1 MGDDLSK
8 ERRIT
13 LTSCLGGEKEEE
25 EEEYVTCECGYP
37 NGHPPR
43 NPLNLRDLTASSLD
57 SRRLERVNAMDL
69 DPPFLVQKRIMVE
82 ILLSAYNN
90 LCNRVN
96 VPFSEEPLFEKL
108 ELLITTQRMELLSL
122 ETSTLRPLTPKP
134 AETQDSIISTNPGGM
149 ALPGHILPMEVRAQ
163 IHWGEFHPFLI
174 LMLDGFNKSTDRP
187 NKTTPKH
194 YFLVCLISL

>member
-25 EEEYVTCECGYP
+25 EEEEYDVCGCGYP

-43 NPLNLRDLTASSLD
+43 NPLDLRDLTASSLD

-69 DPPFLVQKRIMVE
+69 DPPFLVQKRIMGE

-90 LCNRVN
+90 FCNRVN

-122 ETSTLRPLTPKP
+122 ETSTLRPLTPKS

-163 IHWGEFHPFLI
+163 IH
-174 LMLDGFNKSTDRP
+174 
-187 NKTTPKH
+187 
-194 YFLVCLISL
+194 

>member
-8 ERRIT
+8 ERRNT
-13 LTSCLGGEKEEE
+13 LTFCLGGEKEEE
-25 EEEYVTCECGYP
+25 EEEYDVCGCGYP
-37 NGHPPR
+37 NGHR

-57 SRRLERVNAMDL
+57 SRKLERVNAMDL

-108 ELLITTQRMELLSL
+108 ELLVTTQRMELLSL

-149 ALPGHILPMEVRAQ
+149 ALPGLILPMEVRAQ
-163 IHWGEFHPFLI
+163 IH
-174 LMLDGFNKSTDRP
+174 
-187 NKTTPKH
+187 
-194 YFLVCLISL
+194 